1 MSKNYRKLTEQIIS
15 LVGGKENIKSVT
27 NCATRLRFYLED
39 EEKAKTEELKKTDG
53 IAGVVKNGGQYQVI
67 IGPDVD
73 LVMEEIRKIGG
84 IKVEGGA
91 GAIREEKEKLTWKNA
106 FGKFLGT
113 VSTIFIPIIPCLAG
127 AGILQAIL
135 ILLKTAGIVPED
147 NQTYVM
153 LNMVSG
159 AVFYYL
165 PVMLAFS
172 SAKVFKCN
180 QYMAAVMSFMLLHP
194 TFMGFVEAGDSIRMF
209 GIPVTLV
216 KYSSS
221 VLPAIFITLFMSVVE
236 RISKKFVPKAI
247 KFITVPVI
255 TFVITS
261 VVGFT
266 VLGPIGTWCGNLLV
280 VLFNWLDA
288 NIPWFCPVIMGTF
301 SPLIVMTGMHN
312 GLKAITYSQYALRGY
327 ATATGPG
334 NLCSNVAQGAAAFVV
349 CLKSKKSGKK
359 QMAFS
364 AAISALIGGITEPA
378 LYGITLKYKSV
389 LWSVMLGGGVAG
401 LWAGFSR
408 MRTYSPGPASVLG
421 LPCYVGGDS
430 LQNMINAAIAIVI
443 SAAVTMVAMLVFGMK
458 DVRKAEE
465 NEEETD
471 TELDDLMEI

>member
-1 MSKNYRKLTEQIIS
+1 MSKNYRKLTEQIIF
-15 LVGGKENIKSVT
+15 LVGGKENIKTVA
-27 NCATRLRFYLED
+27 NCATRLRFYLGD
-39 EEKAKTEELKKTDG
+39 EAKAKTEELKKTDG

-73 LVMEEIRKIGG
+73 LVMEEIKKLGG
-84 IKVEGGA
+84 IKVEGGT
-91 GAIREEKEKLTWKNA
+91 GTSHEEKEKLTWKNA

-194 TFMGFVEAGDSIRMF
+194 TFMG
-209 GIPVTLV
+209 
-216 KYSSS
+216 
-221 VLPAIFITLFMSVVE
+221 
-236 RISKKFVPKAI
+236 
-247 KFITVPVI
+247 
-255 TFVITS
+255 
-261 VVGFT
+261 
-266 VLGPIGTWCGNLLV
+266 
-280 VLFNWLDA
+280 
-288 NIPWFCPVIMGTF
+288 
-301 SPLIVMTGMHN
+301 
-312 GLKAITYSQYALRGY
+312 
-327 ATATGPG
+327 
-334 NLCSNVAQGAAAFVV
+334 SNVAQGAAAFVV

-364 AAISALIGGITEPA
+364 SAISALIGGITEPA

-430 LQNMINAAIAIVI
+430 LQNVINAAIAIVI
-443 SAAVTMVAMLVFGMK
+443 SVAVTVVAMLVFGMK

>member
-1 MSKNYRKLTEQIIS
+1 M
-15 LVGGKENIKSVT
+15 
-27 NCATRLRFYLED
+27 
-39 EEKAKTEELKKTDG
+39 
-53 IAGVVKNGGQYQVI
+53 
-67 IGPDVD
+67 
-73 LVMEEIRKIGG
+73 
-84 IKVEGGA
+84 
-91 GAIREEKEKLTWKNA
+91 
-106 FGKFLGT
+106 
-113 VSTIFIPIIPCLAG
+113 
-127 AGILQAIL
+127 
-135 ILLKTAGIVPED
+135 
-147 NQTYVM
+147 
-153 LNMVSG
+153 
-159 AVFYYL
+159 
-165 PVMLAFS
+165 
-172 SAKVFKCN
+172 
-180 QYMAAVMSFMLLHP
+180 
-194 TFMGFVEAGDSIRMF
+194 
-209 GIPVTLV
+209 
-216 KYSSS
+216 
-221 VLPAIFITLFMSVVE
+221 
-236 RISKKFVPKAI
+236 
-247 KFITVPVI
+247 
-255 TFVITS
+255 
-261 VVGFT
+261 
-266 VLGPIGTWCGNLLV
+266 
-280 VLFNWLDA
+280 
-288 NIPWFCPVIMGTF
+288 IMGTF

-443 SAAVTMVAMLVFGMK
+443 SVAVTVVAMLVFGMK

>member
-1 MSKNYRKLTEQIIS
+1 MSKNYRKLTDQIIS

-27 NCATRLRFYLED
+27 NCATRLRFYLAD
-39 EEKAKTEELKKTDG
+39 EELKKTDG

-84 IKVEGGA
+84 IKVEDGA

-147 NQTYVM
+147 NQTYVL

-165 PVMLAFS
+165 PVM
-172 SAKVFKCN
+172 
-180 QYMAAVMSFMLLHP
+180 P

-221 VLPAIFITLFMSVVE
+221 VLPVIFITLFMSVVE

>member
-1 MSKNYRKLTEQIIS
+1 MSKNYRKLTDQIIS

-27 NCATRLRFYLED
+27 NCATRLRFYLAD

-84 IKVEGGA
+84 IKVEDGA

-147 NQTYVM
+147 NQTYVL

-221 VLPAIFITLFMSVVE
+221 VLPVIFITLFMSVVE

-378 LYGITLKYKSV
+378 LYGY
-389 LWSVMLGGGVAG
+389 
-401 LWAGFSR
+401 
-408 MRTYSPGPASVLG
+408 
-421 LPCYVGGDS
+421 YV
-430 LQNMINAAIAIVI
+430 
-443 SAAVTMVAMLVFGMK
+443 
-458 DVRKAEE
+458 
-465 NEEETD
+465 
-471 TELDDLMEI
+471 EI

>member
-1 MSKNYRKLTEQIIS
+1 MSKNYRKLTEQIIF
-15 LVGGKENIKSVT
+15 LVGGKENIKTVA
-27 NCATRLRFYLED
+27 NCATRLRFYLRD
-39 EEKAKTEELKKTDG
+39 EAKAKTEELKKTDG

-73 LVMEEIRKIGG
+73 LVMEEIKKLGG
-84 IKVEGGA
+84 IKVEGGT
-91 GAIREEKEKLTWKNA
+91 GTSHEEKEKLTWKNV

-221 VLPAIFITLFMSVVE
+221 VLPAIFITLFMAVVE
-236 RISKKFVPKAI
+236 KISKKFVPKAI

-266 VLGPIGTWCGNLLV
+266 ILGPIGTWCGNLLV

-288 NIPWFCPVIMGTF
+288 NIP
-301 SPLIVMTGMHN
+301 
-312 GLKAITYSQYALRGY
+312 
-327 ATATGPG
+327 
-334 NLCSNVAQGAAAFVV
+334 
-349 CLKSKKSGKK
+349 
-359 QMAFS
+359 
-364 AAISALIGGITEPA
+364 
-378 LYGITLKYKSV
+378 
-389 LWSVMLGGGVAG
+389 
-401 LWAGFSR
+401 
-408 MRTYSPGPASVLG
+408 
-421 LPCYVGGDS
+421 
-430 LQNMINAAIAIVI
+430 
-443 SAAVTMVAMLVFGMK
+443 
-458 DVRKAEE
+458 
-465 NEEETD
+465 
-471 TELDDLMEI
+471 

>member
-1 MSKNYRKLTEQIIS
+1 M
-15 LVGGKENIKSVT
+15 
-27 NCATRLRFYLED
+27 AD

-84 IKVEGGA
+84 IKVEDGA

-147 NQTYVM
+147 NQTYVL

-221 VLPAIFITLFMSVVE
+221 VLPVIFITLFMSVVE

-301 SPLIVMTGMHN
+301 SPLIVM
-312 GLKAITYSQYALRGY
+312 
-327 ATATGPG
+327 TGPG

>member
-1 MSKNYRKLTEQIIS
+1 M
-15 LVGGKENIKSVT
+15 
-27 NCATRLRFYLED
+27 
-39 EEKAKTEELKKTDG
+39 
-53 IAGVVKNGGQYQVI
+53 
-67 IGPDVD
+67 
-73 LVMEEIRKIGG
+73 
-84 IKVEGGA
+84 
-91 GAIREEKEKLTWKNA
+91 
-106 FGKFLGT
+106 
-113 VSTIFIPIIPCLAG
+113 
-127 AGILQAIL
+127 
-135 ILLKTAGIVPED
+135 ILLKTAGIVSTE

-180 QYMAAVMSFMLLHP
+180 QYMAVVMSFMLLHP
-194 TFMGFVEAGDSIRMF
+194 TFMGMLDAGESVRMF

-221 VLPAIFITLFMSVVE
+221 VLPSIFITLFMSFVE
-236 RISKKFVPKAI
+236 NISKKYVPKAI

-280 VLFNWLDA
+280 ILFNWLDV

-327 ATATGPG
+327 ATAAGPG
-334 NLCSNVAQGAAAFVV
+334 NLCSNVAQGAAAMVV
-349 CLKSKKSGKK
+349 WLKSKKSGQK

-364 AAISALIGGITEPA
+364 SAIGALIGGITEPA

-389 LWSVMLGGGVAG
+389 LYSVMLGGGVAG
-401 LWAGFSR
+401 LWAGFSK

-430 LQNMINAAIAIVI
+430 LQNVVNAVIAIVI
-443 SAAVTMVAMLVFGMK
+443 SMVVTVIAMFVFGMK

-465 NEEETD
+465 NDDETD
-471 TELDDLMEI
+471 TEIDDIMEI

>member
-1 MSKNYRKLTEQIIS
+1 MSKNYRKFTEQIIT

-27 NCATRLRFYLED
+27 NCATRLRFYLQNED
-39 EEKAKTEELKKTDG
+39 KTKTEELTKTDG

-73 LVMEEIRKIGG
+73 LVMAEIKKIGG
-84 IKVEGGA
+84 IQVEAGSGA
-91 GAIREEKEKLTWKNA
+91 VSEKKEKLTWKNA
-106 FGKFLGT
+106 FSKFLGT

-135 ILLKTAGIVPED
+135 ILLKTAGIVSTE

-180 QYMAAVMSFMLLHP
+180 QYMAVVMSFMLLHP
-194 TFMGFVEAGDSIRMF
+194 TFMGMLDAGESVRMF

-221 VLPAIFITLFMSVVE
+221 VLPSIFITLFMSFVE
-236 RISKKFVPKAI
+236 NISKKYVPKAI

-280 VLFNWLDA
+280 ILFNWLDV

-327 ATATGPG
+327 ATAAGPG
-334 NLCSNVAQGAAAFVV
+334 NLCSNVAQGAAAMVV
-349 CLKSKKSGKK
+349 WLKSKKSGQK

-364 AAISALIGGITEPA
+364 SAIGALIGGITEPA

-389 LWSVMLGGGVAG
+389 LYSVMLGGGVAG
-401 LWAGFSR
+401 LWAGFSK

-430 LQNMINAAIAIVI
+430 LQNVVNAVIAIVI
-443 SAAVTMVAMLVFGMK
+443 SMVVTVIAMFVFGEYSGSRVHA
-458 DVRKAEE
+458 VR
-465 NEEETD
+465 T
-471 TELDDLMEI
+471 